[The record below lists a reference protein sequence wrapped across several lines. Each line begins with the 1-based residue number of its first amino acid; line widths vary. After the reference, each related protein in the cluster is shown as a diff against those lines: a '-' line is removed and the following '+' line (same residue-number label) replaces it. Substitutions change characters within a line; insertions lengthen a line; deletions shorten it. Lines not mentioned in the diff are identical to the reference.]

1 MWISISL
8 GTQKSMPLNID
19 WCVLRCA
26 LISSR
31 AQEQCLHRT
40 KAFSPAH
47 LIQESEA
54 VLLMLKPSE
63 AVAAVC
69 FMKLRRHLKLD
80 RYSNPGKILRQGV
93 VVLAEL
99 RKRCSIVFRGPMQK
113 MPLIQKQRI
122 QHEQETPLRYLREF
136 SLRSLSAQGCALIFG
151 RIRRRLGVS
160 MFVLKLSVG
169 FQRRSLSPEGLL
181 HSFAIPTCSDLRRLE
196 AAGIGLA
203 DALALHAPQH
213 LNIPFLFFFPTDQVR
228 LF

>member
-1 MWISISL
+1 
-8 GTQKSMPLNID
+8 
-19 WCVLRCA
+19 
-26 LISSR
+26 
-31 AQEQCLHRT
+31 
-40 KAFSPAH
+40 
-47 LIQESEA
+47 
-54 VLLMLKPSE
+54 MLKPSE
-63 AVAAVC
+63 AVAAALC

-99 RKRCSIVFRGPMQK
+99 RKRCSIVFRCPMQK
-113 MPLIQKQRI
+113 MPLIQQKQWI

-213 LNIPFLFFFPTDQVR
+213 LNIPFLFFSN
-228 LF
+228 

>member
-8 GTQKSMPLNID
+8 GTQKSTPLNID

-54 VLLMLKPSE
+54 VWLLKPSE
-63 AVAAVC
+63 AVAAAVC
-69 FMKLRRHLKLD
+69 FTKLRRHLKLD

-99 RKRCSIVFRGPMQK
+99 RKRCSIVFCCPMQK
-113 MPLIQKQRI
+113 TPLIQQKQRI
-122 QHEQETPLRYLREF
+122 QHEQETPLRYPREF

-181 HSFAIPTCSDLRRLE
+181 PSQPVQTCEGWKQL
-196 AAGIGLA
+196 
-203 DALALHAPQH
+203 ALALLTLWLCMH
-213 LNIPFLFFFPTDQVR
+213 LNISTFHSYFFSN
-228 LF
+228 